1 MYLYGK
7 AYEFICY
14 KPILVRG
21 KLSFV
26 VYTTNVAENRCK
38 PYILTRTRAL
48 AHTRETGW
56 SPRTRWF
63 LPRKRDASDRL
74 LYLTR
79 CQLTWSND
87 GRYLLL
93 SDMVHD
99 HQIREDPTQSHIR
112 PLGDAELTKRVMIL
126 YRHRSENDGGFPVAN
141 LSISILNDCLGS
153 QTLKAIHNNLA
164 KFTILCLIN
173 LSITLLYSFI
183 VFIKVEFSLSHTAE
197 LIREV

>member
-1 MYLYGK
+1 MRK
-7 AYEFICY
+7 AYDEFICY
-14 KPILVRG
+14 KPILVRR

-56 SPRTRWF
+56 SSRTRWF
-63 LPRKRDASDRL
+63 LPWKRDAGDRL

-99 HQIREDPTQSHIR
+99 HRIREDPTQRHIR

-126 YRHRSENDGGFPVAN
+126 YRQQFENDGSFPVAN
-141 LSISILNDCLGS
+141 LSISILNSRLGF
-153 QTLKAIHNNLA
+153 QIPKGIRNNLA
-164 KFTILCLIN
+164 KFTTLCTIMFLLHCCILLLF
-173 LSITLLYSFI
+173 LS
-183 VFIKVEFSLSHTAE
+183 K
-197 LIREV
+197 